1 MEQEPAWKARLAAI
15 TARNNPSV
23 VVSTPAETIPENQN
37 HVNVVPN
44 IEEPTT
50 LLVRPKRQPLAP
62 GPSPPPPTPAT
73 SPLPPQSG
81 ESQLLNTHHYDG
93 QLKDQI
99 DHLGL
104 LKSGGEFGKVIN
116 NLKAYLSMY
125 RALEGLPDAGPW
137 KDNFDT
143 IVRDRESNPQANFDP
158 TNGVDASEMLYNIEL
173 KIRTLLNETCIQ
185 LEEISNGSCPQG
197 RATRLLYV
205 LLAT

>member
-1 MEQEPAWKARLAAI
+1 MNQEPAWKARLAAI
-15 TARNNPSV
+15 TARNNPSAV
-23 VVSTPAETIPENQN
+23 VLVPAEIANENLN
-37 HVNVVPN
+37 ITPVVPN

-50 LLVRPKRQPLAP
+50 LLVRPKRSA
-62 GPSPPPPTPAT
+62 PPPTPVPL
-73 SPLPPQSG
+73 SPVPLPQVG
-81 ESQLLNTHHYDG
+81 GLDLLNAHHYDG